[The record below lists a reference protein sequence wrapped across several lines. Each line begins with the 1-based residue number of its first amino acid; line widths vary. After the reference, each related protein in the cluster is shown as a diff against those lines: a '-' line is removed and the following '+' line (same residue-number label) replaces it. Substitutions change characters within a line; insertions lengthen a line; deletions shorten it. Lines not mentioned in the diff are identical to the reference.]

1 MTESKE
7 GNCRKRDIVFLYA
20 AAMLPM
26 ISMLSLV
33 HQYLFSSLTG
43 TIVYGFLIPGL
54 FGVAVY
60 KGVWRRGR
68 ELQIMCI
75 YWGWLLI
82 TRVINGDH
90 ALTESLDPMLSACQ
104 MILVFLPGFLLPEKE
119 RSRLLPVLAA
129 GVSLFYLALGA
140 ASVYVGVTHRELIN
154 PLDGYWIG
162 FVMKEMRIELLGLH
176 PNIAGAHF
184 MIAFCM
190 SLYLLFRF
198 RHPAVRIF
206 AAVAAATDVVVIAQT
221 VSRNAQTCLCAAVG
235 LAVGICIISK
245 MNHPGKPLRIIVLCA
260 SALACAL
267 LFYQCFEP
275 IRYGLW
281 AIYSAEETE
290 GSAQSANPASAEGE
304 RLVLQTLSSGNPGYG
319 QTALSSAGTQTHN
332 AEESFRRDDRS
343 YLESGRKEIYWS
355 ALKSLQ
361 MEPRRLLLGSSW
373 EHLMDCSHELIREQ
387 VVHFHNDF
395 LQALNLVGLPG
406 FALLLLFFF
415 FMAKTGFTIL
425 LDAGN
430 RFALCEKMLVVPV
443 AVFFIYVMLE
453 CVLTREYLDFRSL
466 MFYLLCGFMTGTAKR
481 Q

>member
-1 MTESKE
+1 MREGFAFVAFTGKGAALAERLRAELGGTVRVPGEGFSLSAWTAENFPEREALIFIGAAGIALRAVAPHIRSKAE
-7 GNCRKRDIVFLYA
+7 DPAVLCVDETGRFVIPLLSGHLGGANELARLVA
-20 AAMLPM
+20 A
-26 ISMLSLV
+26 
-33 HQYLFSSLTG
+33 LTG
-43 TIVYGFLIPGL
+43 GT
-54 FGVAVY
+54 AV
-60 KGVWRRGR
+60 
-68 ELQIMCI
+68 
-75 YWGWLLI
+75 I
-82 TRVINGDH
+82 T
-90 ALTESLDPMLSACQ
+90 T
-104 MILVFLPGFLLPEKE
+104 
-119 RSRLLPVLAA
+119 
-129 GVSLFYLALGA
+129 
-140 ASVYVGVTHRELIN
+140 
-154 PLDGYWIG
+154 
-162 FVMKEMRIELLGLH
+162 
-176 PNIAGAHF
+176 
-184 MIAFCM
+184 
-190 SLYLLFRF
+190 
-198 RHPAVRIF
+198 
-206 AAVAAATDVVVIAQT
+206 ATDLNGAF
-221 VSRNAQTCLCAAVG
+221 AVD
-235 LAVGICIISK
+235 
-245 MNHPGKPLRIIVLCA
+245 
-260 SALACAL
+260 
-267 LFYQCFEP
+267 
-275 IRYGLW
+275 LW
-281 AIYSAEETE
+281 AKKQGMTVLQPERIRQVSSAVLRGETERVFSPYPVAGEQPAQLRPADSAEETE
-290 GSAQSANPASAEGE
+290 VSAQSANPASAEGE